1 VDFGELDPEA
11 TDDLDQI
18 IEPIEGLDFVIVIH
32 QKVAAT
38 CTLLEKHDPFT
49 GIRRVLDDMG
59 GRDKALC
66 VALPHVLSLHRDSI
80 NDNAA
85 TAGL

>member
-1 VDFGELDPEA
+1 VDFGEFDPEA
-11 TDDLDQI
+11 TDDLDQLV
-18 IEPIEGLDFVIVIH
+18 EPTEGLDFIIVIH
-32 QKVAAT
+32 QKVTAP

-49 GIRRVLDDMG
+49 RIRRILDDMG

-66 VALPHVLSLHRDSI
+66 VALAHVLSLHRNSKYD
-80 NDNAA
+80 DAV